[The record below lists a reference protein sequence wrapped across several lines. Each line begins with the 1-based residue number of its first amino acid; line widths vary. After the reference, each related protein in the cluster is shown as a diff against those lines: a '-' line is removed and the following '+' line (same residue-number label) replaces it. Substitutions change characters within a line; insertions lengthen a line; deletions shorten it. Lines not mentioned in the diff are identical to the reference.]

1 MKKCIAILLAGMMI
15 LSAGC
20 SKSKET
26 TTEKT
31 TTTATETT
39 TEEPTETEDASD
51 ILTGKFDVD
60 VHDASAGEF
69 SIIKALKPK
78 NIIIQELLKKDD
90 GLKAINDQ
98 ILAGKKTTI
107 RISLTAKSDSK
118 LTMYIMPASD
128 NYRWKI
134 SEALASQTVDIK
146 AADTEAEFT
155 VDIPE
160 GIETSKYDFIF
171 VEDGEVIGITK
182 LDILKNADDAKPF

>member
-1 MKKCIAILLAGMMI
+1 
-15 LSAGC
+15 
-20 SKSKET
+20 
-26 TTEKT
+26 
-31 TTTATETT
+31 
-39 TEEPTETEDASD
+39 
-51 ILTGKFDVD
+51 
-60 VHDASAGEF
+60 
-69 SIIKALKPK
+69 
-78 NIIIQELLKKDD
+78 
-90 GLKAINDQ
+90 
-98 ILAGKKTTI
+98 
-107 RISLTAKSDSK
+107 
-118 LTMYIMPASD
+118 MPASD